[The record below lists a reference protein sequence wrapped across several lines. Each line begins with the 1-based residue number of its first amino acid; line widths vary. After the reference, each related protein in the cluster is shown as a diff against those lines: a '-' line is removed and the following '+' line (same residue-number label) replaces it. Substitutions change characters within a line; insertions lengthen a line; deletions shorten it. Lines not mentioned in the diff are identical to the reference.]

1 MLFKCTLI
9 VVCSLFV
16 TEEGALY
23 SCGWGADGQT
33 GLGHY
38 DNTDRISRC
47 VGDIQGVKIVKVSCA
62 ADCVL
67 ALSGNFVDSPPFS
80 EIFLSF
86 HQRTMFI
93 LICLCNFFLLRL
105 SNLNIGSEVKQYLH

>member
-67 ALSGNFVDSPPFS
+67 ALSGNFVDSQLIGDNYPPDWM
-80 EIFLSF
+80 E
-86 HQRTMFI
+86 
-93 LICLCNFFLLRL
+93 
-105 SNLNIGSEVKQYLH
+105 EVINEY

>member
-1 MLFKCTLI
+1 MFFQCTLI

-38 DNTDRISRC
+38 NNTDRVSRC

-80 EIFLSF
+80 KIYFKYELS
-86 HQRTMFI
+86 
-93 LICLCNFFLLRL
+93 LL
-105 SNLNIGSEVKQYLH
+105 